1 MPSDMKERIAR
12 EFAELAR
19 TKSIDKIT
27 VKDIVEACHITRQTF
42 YYHFQDLIDVIDW
55 SLRQAMEELV
65 EKSIRID
72 SREQVIELFLSETVK
87 ARGLLRKLLAS
98 QLREQTERLIVESVR
113 SYFREMVERRELLQD
128 VSRSDAQVALYFY
141 TFATVGMML
150 EYCSRPNLD
159 VKRLAGQITR
169 LMSGDALEKR

>member
-1 MPSDMKERIAR
+1 MPSDMKARIAR

-72 SREQVIELFLSETVK
+72 SREQVIELFLSEAVK

-128 VSRSDAQVALYFY
+128 VSRSDAQVALDFY
-141 TFATVGMML
+141 TFAIVGMML

>member
-72 SREQVIELFLSETVK
+72 SREQVIELFLSEAVK

-128 VSRSDAQVALYFY
+128 VSRSDAQVALDFY

>member
-55 SLRQAMEELV
+55 SLRQAMEELL

-72 SREQVIELFLSETVK
+72 SREQVIELFLSEAVK

-128 VSRSDAQVALYFY
+128 VSLSDAQVALDFY

>member
-19 TKSIDKIT
+19 TKSIDKIR

-128 VSRSDAQVALYFY
+128 VSRSDAQVALDFY
-141 TFATVGMML
+141 TIATVGMML

>member
-42 YYHFQDLIDVIDW
+42 YYHFQDLIDMIDW

-128 VSRSDAQVALYFY
+128 VSLSDAQVALDFY

>member
-72 SREQVIELFLSETVK
+72 SREQVIELFLSEAVK

-128 VSRSDAQVALYFY
+128 VSLSDAQVALDFY

-150 EYCSRPNLD
+150 EYCSRTNLD

>member
-19 TKSIDKIT
+19 TKSKDKIT

-72 SREQVIELFLSETVK
+72 SREQVIELFLSEAVK

-128 VSRSDAQVALYFY
+128 VSLSDAQVALDFY

>member
-72 SREQVIELFLSETVK
+72 SREQVIELFLSEAVK

-128 VSRSDAQVALYFY
+128 VSLSDAQVALDFY

-169 LMSGDALEKR
+169 LMSGDALENR

>member
-72 SREQVIELFLSETVK
+72 SREQVIELFLSEAVK

-128 VSRSDAQVALYFY
+128 VSRFDAQVALDFY

>member
-128 VSRSDAQVALYFY
+128 VSLSDAQVALDFY

>member
-72 SREQVIELFLSETVK
+72 SREQVIELFLSEAVK

-113 SYFREMVERRELLQD
+113 SYFREMVEHRELLQD
-128 VSRSDAQVALYFY
+128 VSRSDAQVALDFY

>member
-113 SYFREMVERRELLQD
+113 SYFQEMVERRELLQD
-128 VSRSDAQVALYFY
+128 VSRSDAQVALDFY

>member
-98 QLREQTERLIVESVR
+98 QLREQTERMIVESVR

-128 VSRSDAQVALYFY
+128 VSRSDAQVALDFY

>member
-72 SREQVIELFLSETVK
+72 SREQVIELFLSEAAK

-128 VSRSDAQVALYFY
+128 VSRSDAQVALDFY

>member
-42 YYHFQDLIDVIDW
+42 YYHFQDLIDMIDW

-72 SREQVIELFLSETVK
+72 SREQVIELFLSEAVK

-128 VSRSDAQVALYFY
+128 VSLSDAQVALDFY